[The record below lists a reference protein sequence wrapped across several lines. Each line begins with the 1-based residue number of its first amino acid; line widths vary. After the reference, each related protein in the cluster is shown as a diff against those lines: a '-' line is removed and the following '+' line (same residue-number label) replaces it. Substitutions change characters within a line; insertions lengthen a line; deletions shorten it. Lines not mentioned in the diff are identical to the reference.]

1 MNGINIRVPQAESVF
16 AFGNLEFLEFVVPFR
31 QSCYGRLVKRSGV
44 INLMNIDE
52 IIAFEYL
59 KKLEIGKPV
68 YEPFGNR
75 PPDFSIDNLAV
86 EVRRLN
92 QNYFKEGKVVGLEN
106 FGMVFPDIV
115 EEVFRGFDAKY
126 SGLSYWVAV
135 KYKRAP
141 DQKMSNLKKELKLS
155 LQQFLNIRTPL
166 PYTLDVTD
174 EIDISFYES
183 TPFEGKIFQIG
194 SLIDYD
200 SGGWVLSLY
209 IENIKHSL
217 QEKIGKI
224 LPYKNDFQ
232 KWWLLLVDRIG
243 FTFHED
249 EIDELKKYVGIIEQF
264 EKVIVVSPI
273 NYSVILT
280 L

>member
-1 MNGINIRVPQAESVF
+1 
-16 AFGNLEFLEFVVPFR
+16 
-31 QSCYGRLVKRSGV
+31 
-44 INLMNIDE
+44 MNIDE
-52 IIAFEYL
+52 TIAFDYL

-106 FGMVFPDIV
+106 FGMVFPDVV
-115 EEVFRGFDAKY
+115 EEVFRGFDSKY

-141 DQKMSNLKKELKLS
+141 DQKMSYLKKELKLS

-166 PYTLDVTD
+166 PYTLDVSD
-174 EIDISFYES
+174 EVDISFYES

-194 SLIDYD
+194 SMMDYD

-224 LPYKNDFQ
+224 LPYKNDFP

-243 FTFHED
+243 FTFHDD
-249 EIDELKKYVGIIEQF
+249 EIDELKKYVGKIEQF
-264 EKVIVVSPI
+264 EKVIIVSPI
-273 NYSVILT
+273 NYNVILT